1 MATNPYIKASDFV
14 KVNETN
20 MISSDSNVIGK
31 IIKSAASPTDLID
44 AIEAYNTEHKL
55 NIHNRIRYG
64 IGIGEAFITV
74 ISATKSG
81 TCYKII
87 TQDGNGRPKNVT
99 DDNGKITSMTAA
111 YRTHFVAASAITD
124 VIVSG
129 YDPEILDPI
138 IANTG
143 VDNIDSSAILNEM
156 RTLVQEFNATLSAGE
171 IRNYIKKFNYIF
183 KTRKY
188 NNITYE
194 HNVQLYNMYNQ
205 LTSQYLLT
213 IKNIVNNAMD
223 LGKVVSPINI
233 RDKPL
238 YFVEGSDLKT
248 AIDAR
253 IKELWPNETKT
264 EYDSKYESR
273 YNELSQKTFTA
284 EEVGYFKDVIK

>member
-55 NIHNRIRYG
+55 NIRNRIRYG

-156 RTLVQEFNATLSAGE
+156 RALVQEFNATLSAGE

-223 LGKVVSPINI
+223 LGKVVSPINL

>member
-20 MISSDSNVIGK
+20 MISSDPNVIGT
-31 IIKSAASPTDLID
+31 IIKSATSPTDLID
-44 AIEAYNTEHKL
+44 AIEAYNTTHKL
-55 NIHNRIRYG
+55 NIRNRIRYG

-81 TCYKII
+81 SCYKII
-87 TQDGNGRPKNVT
+87 TQDGNGRPKSVA
-99 DDNGKITSMTAA
+99 DANGKITSMAAA
-111 YRTHFVAASAITD
+111 YHTHFVAASAITD

-129 YDPEILDPI
+129 YDSEILDPI

-156 RTLVQEFNATLSAGE
+156 RTLVQEFNAMLSAGE
-171 IRNYIKKFNYIF
+171 IRDYIKKFNYIF

-188 NNITYE
+188 NDITYE

-213 IKNIVNNAMD
+213 IKNIVNNAID
-223 LGKVVSPINI
+223 LGKVTSPVNL

-238 YFVEGSDLKT
+238 YFIEGNDLKS
-248 AIDAR
+248 AIDSR

-264 EYDSKYESR
+264 EYDNKYDSR
-273 YNELSQKTFTA
+273 YQELIQKTFTT
-284 EEVGYFKDVIK
+284 EEVGFFKDVIK

>member
-20 MISSDSNVIGK
+20 MISSDPNVIGE

-55 NIHNRIRYG
+55 NMHNRIRYG

-81 TCYKII
+81 DCYKVI
-87 TQDGNGRPKNVT
+87 TQDGNGRPKSVA
-99 DDNGKITSMTAA
+99 DANGKITSIAAA
-111 YRTHFVAASAITD
+111 YHTHFVAASAITD
-124 VIVSG
+124 VVVSG

-143 VDNIDSSAILNEM
+143 VDNIESSNILNDM
-156 RTLVQEFNATLSAGE
+156 KTLVQEFNATLSAGE
-171 IRNYIKKFNYIF
+171 IRDYIKKFNYIF

-213 IKNIVNNAMD
+213 IKNIVNNAID
-223 LGKVVSPINI
+223 LGKVTSPVNL

-238 YFVEGSDLKT
+238 YFIEGNNLKA

-264 EYDSKYESR
+264 EYDNKYDSR
-273 YNELSQKTFTA
+273 YHELVQKTFTT